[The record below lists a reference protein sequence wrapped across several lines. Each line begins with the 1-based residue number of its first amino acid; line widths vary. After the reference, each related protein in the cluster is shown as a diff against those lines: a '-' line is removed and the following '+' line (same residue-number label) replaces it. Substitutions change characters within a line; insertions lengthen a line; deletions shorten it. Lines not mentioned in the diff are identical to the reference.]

1 MKIQVML
8 MALLALPGIAAA
20 DTASQLRAL
29 EESRRAAIQA
39 QDFSVLEKIY
49 APTFV
54 AVAGNGQVIDR
65 ATLFSVFKRNDP
77 TLKFSTDE
85 IRIVDEGDTAVF
97 IGRLTGRTAEGKVA
111 FASRFSHVFVRRNG
125 GWICVA
131 GQSTPLPSG

>member
-1 MKIQVML
+1 MKIQAML
-8 MALLALPGIAAA
+8 IALLALPGIAAA
-20 DTASQLRAL
+20 DTASELREL

-54 AVAGNGQVIDR
+54 AVAANGQVIDR
-65 ATLFSVFKRNDP
+65 ATLFGVFRRNDP
-77 TLKFSTDE
+77 TLRFSTDE
-85 IRIVDEGDTAVF
+85 IRIVDEGDTAIF

-131 GQSTPLPSG
+131 GQATPLPAG